1 MEAAT
6 ARVGR
11 RTQRLRQ
18 PIPAVVDRTT
28 GTIWLHVSH
37 HDGRDSQGAID
48 RGTSH
53 EPRSAW
59 VTSSTDDGTT
69 WSKPVNISSIVR
81 QPHWC
86 WYGTGPCNGIQTRGG
101 RLVIPTC
108 YSAWVKKGEPAYQK
122 YYSRL
127 RGRPDLGYSLEEGFA
142 NYYSNAIFSDDRGQT
157 WKAGGAAGDSAGES
171 TVAELSDGSL
181 MINVRNWPV
190 LSGGRGVAR
199 SEDGG
204 QPTDSRP
211 PAR

>member
-1 MEAAT
+1 M
-6 ARVGR
+6 
-11 RTQRLRQ
+11 
-18 PIPAVVDRTT
+18 
-28 GTIWLHVSH
+28 
-37 HDGRDSQGAID
+37 
-48 RGTSH
+48 
-53 EPRSAW
+53 
-59 VTSSTDDGTT
+59 
-69 WSKPVNISSIVR
+69 
-81 QPHWC
+81 
-86 WYGTGPCNGIQTRGG
+86 
-101 RLVIPTC
+101 IPTC